1 MEPHKCVWINKT
13 PIIVNVIF
21 SQKILPYFQASHI
34 FTAVIHEAVNL
45 PRVPEYLY
53 ILILLAHLLQQCR
66 KGYVTRWELDPKIKN
81 QMDRKMAVILDLT
94 IKRKNNSFNEFVV
107 ILLVENEVLHK
118 KIGHLFQKLENNK
131 IQIGPPAAIL
141 NFASHK
147 FSVACLRGCPPRLC
161 S

>member
-1 MEPHKCVWINKT
+1 
-13 PIIVNVIF
+13 
-21 SQKILPYFQASHI
+21 
-34 FTAVIHEAVNL
+34 
-45 PRVPEYLY
+45 
-53 ILILLAHLLQQCR
+53 
-66 KGYVTRWELDPKIKN
+66 
-81 QMDRKMAVILDLT
+81 MAVILDLT

-147 FSVACLRGCPPRLC
+147 FSVACLRVCPPRLC